1 MFLEQKDTQPTLGL
15 SIFTHTKSLVLYI
28 STFF

>member
-1 MFLEQKDTQPTLGL
+1 MFLEQKDTQPTLGI

-28 STFF
+28 